1 RLDFAERIPLERGE
15 NRIKLR
21 AIDSDGLSS
30 EKMLTVH
37 KVEIRKN
44 IWAAVI
50 GINNYPHVRKLQY
63 AVNDARA
70 FYDYLVHSNQIPVE
84 NVTLLLNQEANLTK
98 VRSIL
103 GTHLK
108 SIANKDDMVIIY
120 FAGHGAT
127 EKDVMSP
134 DGDGLEKYLL
144 PYDADPKDLYATAL
158 PMGEISRIF
167 NRIRSE
173 RLIFIAD
180 SCYSGAS
187 GGRTI
192 SVTGM
197 RANIS
202 DAFLDRIAGGK
213 GRIILTASGANEVS
227 SEDEKLQHGVFTYF
241 LLKGLRGKAD
251 TDKDGIITVG
261 EAYAYVSKH
270 VPQATGQ
277 EQHPVKK
284 GIVEGRLILGIID

>member
-1 RLDFAERIPLERGE
+1 
-15 NRIKLR
+15 
-21 AIDSDGLSS
+21 
-30 EKMLTVH
+30 
-37 KVEIRKN
+37 
-44 IWAAVI
+44 
-50 GINNYPHVRKLQY
+50 
-63 AVNDARA
+63 
-70 FYDYLVHSNQIPVE
+70 
-84 NVTLLLNQEANLTK
+84 
-98 VRSIL
+98 
-103 GTHLK
+103 
-108 SIANKDDMVIIY
+108 MVIIF

-173 RLIFIAD
+173 RLVFIAD

-202 DAFLDRIAGGK
+202 DAFLDRIVGGK
-213 GRIILTASGANEVS
+213 GRIIMTASGANEVS
-227 SEDEKLQHGVFTYF
+227 TEDETLEHGVFTYF
-241 LLKGLRGKAD
+241 LLEGLRGKAD
-251 TDKDGIITVG
+251 TDQDGVITVDEVYG
-261 EAYAYVSKH
+261 YVSKH
-270 VPQATGQ
+270 VPHATGQ
-277 EQHPVKK
+277 EQHPIKK
-284 GIVEGRLILGIID
+284 GIVEGCLILGIIN